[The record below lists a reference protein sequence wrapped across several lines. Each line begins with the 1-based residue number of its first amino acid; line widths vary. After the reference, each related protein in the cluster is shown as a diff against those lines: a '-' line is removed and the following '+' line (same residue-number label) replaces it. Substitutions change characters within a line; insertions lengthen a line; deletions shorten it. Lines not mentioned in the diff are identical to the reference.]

1 MRIGGGTGH
10 SASASA
16 DWKIKMSDLAD
27 LVALN
32 RLIVCVEIGHL
43 QQNFTEANGFSEVN
57 AILCTGDA
65 GLLPTNCVVQDLYS
79 EQRSDS
85 SH

>member
-1 MRIGGGTGH
+1 
-10 SASASA
+10 
-16 DWKIKMSDLAD
+16 MSDLAD

-65 GLLPTNCVVQDLYS
+65 GLLPTDCVVQDLYS

-85 SH
+85 SHCRISSRLSVGVNRSDEVWSQ